1 MKNFLSHT
9 RVYIFRGIFAII
21 PLVLSYLALQFLYV
35 VIDKRVIGMFDQF
48 IGVKIPGLGIL
59 ILLVVLYFIGLITS
73 NVIGKQLLHLL
84 ERIIKRIPLINTT
97 YHIGKQLSTSLSL
110 SEKQLFKKVV
120 LVEFKPGIR
129 IIGFVTGTMKDRKT
143 REELLKVLI
152 PTVPNP
158 TTGFVI
164 VVKASET
171 TDSKWS
177 IDEALKLVISG
188 GIIGPDDVG

>member
-35 VIDKRVIGMFDQF
+35 VIDKRIIGLFDQY

-110 SEKQLFKKVV
+110 PEKQLFKKVV
-120 LVEFKPGIR
+120 LVQLKPGVWTV
-129 IIGFVTGTMKDRKT
+129 GFVTGVIKDSRT
-143 REELLKVLI
+143 GEDLLRVLI

-158 TTGFVI
+158 ATGFVLI
-164 VVKASET
+164 VKASEAV
-171 TDSKWS
+171 DSKWS
-177 IDEALKLVISG
+177 VEEALKIVISG

>member
-1 MKNFLSHT
+1 MKSFLTHA
-9 RVYIFRGIFAII
+9 RIYILRGIFAII

-35 VIDKRVIGMFDQF
+35 VIDKRF
-48 IGVKIPGLGIL
+48 IGLFDKFIGLRIPGLGIL
-59 ILLVVLYFIGLITS
+59 LLLVLLYLIGLITS

-84 ERIIKRIPLINTT
+84 ERIIKRIPLIKTT
-97 YHIGKQLSTSLSL
+97 YNIGKQLSTSLSL
-110 SEKQLFKKVV
+110 PEKQLFKKVV
-120 LVEFKPGIR
+120 LVEFKSGVWA
-129 IIGFVTGTMKDRKT
+129 IGFVTGTIQSHKT
-143 REELLKVLI
+143 GEELFKVLL

-171 TDSKWS
+171 IDSKWS
-177 IDEALKLVISG
+177 VDEALKLVISG